1 MPKTG
6 LTSDQIKERAIA
18 CTIERMRKFGYEKV
32 RLSDIARDLGVSH
45 AALYSH
51 FTDKAALFDAVTERW
66 LLDVDGKLAAHCDPS
81 KDPLACITEWCVE
94 LHKAKCEKVR
104 FDPELYRAF
113 NFSAQMEKPFVQ
125 NHINTMKTQLLEL
138 VERAIAKNMMK
149 GDAGDAKRIVALIL
163 DATMSFHHPVL
174 VVDRI
179 NESREDDLRN
189 LLKTLF
195 AGLK

>member
-32 RLSDIARDLGVSH
+32 RLSEIAKDLGVSH

-66 LLDVDGKLAAHCDPS
+66 LIDVDEKLAAHCDPS
-81 KDPLACITEWCVE
+81 KDPLECIENWCVE
-94 LHKAKCEKVR
+94 LHKAKREKVQ

-113 NFSAQMEKPFVQ
+113 NFCAQMEKPFVQ
-125 NHINTMKTQLLEL
+125 NHIKTMQSHLLGL
-138 VERAIAKNMMK
+138 VERAISQKLIK
-149 GDAGDAKRIVALIL
+149 GDAREIVEQLL
-163 DATMSFHHPVL
+163 NATMSFHHPVL
-174 VVDRI
+174 VVNFISEDR
-179 NESREDDLRN
+179 EEALRK
-189 LLKTLF
+189 LLQIF
-195 AGLK
+195 FRGLK